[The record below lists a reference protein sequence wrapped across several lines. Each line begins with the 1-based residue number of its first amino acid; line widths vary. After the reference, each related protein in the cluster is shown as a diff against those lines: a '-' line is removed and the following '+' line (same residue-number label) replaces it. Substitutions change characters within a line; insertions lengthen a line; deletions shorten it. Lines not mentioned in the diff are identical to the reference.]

1 MSLHLI
7 RGSVIILFILQ
18 LVFPIPIFADA
29 LGKFTLVKG
38 NVSLERKGEIL
49 SPAVEAPVLNKDLIT
64 TGERSRTKLLLN
76 DDSLLA
82 IGQNSSLEITEYLIK
97 GDKREGVFSLSSGK
111 LYTKV
116 KKLLTPDSKFEIHT
130 PTAVAA
136 ARGTEW
142 ISVVESNP
150 GSIFYSLEDT
160 IIVFNPEFPTQI
172 VTVNDGQFTVVAA
185 GALPT
190 IPAAFSIPMIEGIF
204 NELGVV
210 FEGAAGAGA
219 AGAGAAGAGAVGAG
233 AGAAVLAG
241 LTSGAAITAGGILAA
256 AIGIILI
263 LTDGEST
270 TTTQHTAT
278 QN

>member
-1 MSLHLI
+1 MSLRLV
-7 RGSVIILFILQ
+7 RNSIIFLFVLQ
-18 LVFPIPIFADA
+18 LVCPIPIFADA

-38 NVSLERKGEIL
+38 NVSLERKGEFL
-49 SPAVEAPVLNKDLIT
+49 APGVETPVFNKDLIT
-64 TGERSRTKLLLN
+64 TGEKSRAKLLLI

-82 IGQNSSLEITEYLIK
+82 IGQNSSLEITEYVIK

-116 KKLLTPDSKFEIHT
+116 KEFLTPDSKFEIRT

-150 GSIFYSLEDT
+150 GSIFYSLGDS
-160 IIVFNPEFPTQI
+160 IFVFNPEFPTQI

-190 IPAAFSIPMIEGIF
+190 VPAAFSIPLIEGIL
-204 NELGVV
+204 NELGMVGV
-210 FEGAAGAGA
+210 AGAGVA
-219 AGAGAAGAGAVGAG
+219 GAG

-241 LTSGAAITAGGILAA
+241 LSVGNAAIAAVALGLAV
-256 AIGIILI
+256 GTVLI
-263 LTDGEST
+263 LTGGKST
-270 TTTQHTAT
+270 TTTQHTAA